1 MAGKRVI
8 VDGKIVIL
16 PEGASRVSDLRR
28 QRRIPESEQLV
39 QIKGTQ
45 SKPLKD
51 SDELEDDARL
61 QSIPA
66 IIKGGTI

>member
-8 VDGKIVIL
+8 VDGRIVVL

-28 QRRIPESEQLV
+28 QRNIPETEEFV
-39 QIKGTQ
+39 QIKGTS
-45 SKPLKD
+45 SKVLKD

-66 IIKGGTI
+66 IIKG